1 MNNKTNDKTLDAIGF
16 EELDKILRDVRI
28 HNVGETDKSYCEKP

>member
-1 MNNKTNDKTLDAIGF
+1 MNNKTNDKILDAIGF
-16 EELDKILRDVRI
+16 EELDKILRDVWI